1 MTPYEQNFKVPGRF
15 EEHECTFIT
24 WPCKDSD
31 LEISN
36 YENEIVIF
44 AEKLSRFEKVVVIT
58 DPSNFNKAFKKCSD
72 FALIWSIPT
81 EFSWIRDN
89 GPIFI
94 KNDKAEVAGVH
105 FKFNGWG
112 NKFGKCESIKQLP
125 KHLIDKLKINR
136 FTSDLILEGGGVTF
150 DGQGTMITTEQML
163 MNKNRNPTFS
173 KKQIEDEVRDL
184 LGIQKVIWLK
194 KGLVEDEGTDG
205 HVDCVAECLAPNK
218 VLMQTVYDK
227 NNPNYELLKINMEI
241 LKTEKDAQG
250 NKLEI
255 IEMPYLPY
263 FPELHNKTQY
273 VSPYTNYYVANKSIL
288 VPEVNPKLDD
298 KAYKLIQD
306 IHIDRTIV
314 PVPAF
319 YQAIGGGGPGC
330 ITQQLP
336 KGINISV

>member
-1 MTPYEQNFKVPGRF
+1 
-15 EEHECTFIT
+15 
-24 WPCKDSD
+24 
-31 LEISN
+31 
-36 YENEIVIF
+36 
-44 AEKLSRFEKVVVIT
+44 
-58 DPSNFNKAFKKCSD
+58 
-72 FALIWSIPT
+72 
-81 EFSWIRDN
+81 
-89 GPIFI
+89 
-94 KNDKAEVAGVH
+94 
-105 FKFNGWG
+105 
-112 NKFGKCESIKQLP
+112 
-125 KHLIDKLKINR
+125 
-136 FTSDLILEGGGVTF
+136 
-150 DGQGTMITTEQML
+150 ML

-218 VLMQTVYDK
+218 VLVQTVYDK

-263 FPELHNKTQY
+263 FPELHNNTQY
-273 VSPYTNYYVANKSIL
+273 VSPYTNYYVANKSVL

-306 IHIDRTIV
+306 IYVDRTIV

-336 KGINISV
+336 KGKNICV